1 MNQRVSRYGWIAAG
15 AGGVLLAAL
24 LGAAGGRLLDKVI
37 LGPADEIVLSGTP
50 APLTLSNQ
58 DGRLAWGSQPS
69 NRVLSLGTLHLD
81 RIMRA
86 ILQST
91 SYEAERRTVTE
102 EAETQNKDFESRFK
116 ELEQK
121 YGHLTKESPE
131 YPEAE
136 AAFRGLRGEFDAWV
150 AGMQRI
156 QSRLA
161 VEQMERA
168 YKEILVA
175 VDVVAE
181 RDGIDLI
188 MRFVPA
194 ERPFEAG
201 SVADAMLQIHA
212 RPMLHMPESIDV
224 TDAVMKEMAV
234 SDPVQDT
241 HPSP

>member
-1 MNQRVSRYGWIAAG
+1 MSQRVTRSAWIAAG
-15 AGGVLLAAL
+15 AAGVVVSAL
-24 LGAAGGRLLDKVI
+24 LGAAGSRLLDKVI
-37 LGPADEIVLSGTP
+37 LGPADEVILSGTP
-50 APLTLSNQ
+50 APLTISNQ
-58 DGRLAWGSQPS
+58 DGRLSWGTQPN

-86 ILQST
+86 ILQSS
-91 SYEAERRTVTE
+91 SYEADRLKVTE
-102 EAETQNKDFESRFK
+102 EAETMNKDFESRFK
-116 ELEQK
+116 ELEKK
-121 YGHLTKESPE
+121 YGHLTKDSPE
-131 YPEAE
+131 APEAE

-168 YKEILVA
+168 YKEILAA
-175 VDVVAE
+175 VDVVAH
-181 RDGIDLI
+181 RDSIDLI
-188 MRFVPA
+188 MRFVPP

-241 HPSP
+241 HSGP